1 MKKTYINPEIMIVNV
16 LTTQMIAISNFDE
29 SLDNNGGDGGNSL
42 GREINDIFYDDDD
55 L

>member
-1 MKKTYINPEIMIVNV
+1 MKKIYINPAIEVIGVQLHPLMDTSNV
-16 LTTQMIAISNFDE
+16 GFGDPT
-29 SLDNNGGDGGNSL
+29 DNAGGAE